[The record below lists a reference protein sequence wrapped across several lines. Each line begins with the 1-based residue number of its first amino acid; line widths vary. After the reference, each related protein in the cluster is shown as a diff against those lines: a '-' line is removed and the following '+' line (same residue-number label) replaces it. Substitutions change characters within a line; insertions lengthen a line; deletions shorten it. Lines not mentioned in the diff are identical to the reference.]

1 MPKFDKPKLNQPKV
15 NKSKVN
21 KSKLDDRPNQSKSFP
36 SEAQLPAVVLDETIV
51 AGRRPKPLND
61 FQRLL
66 TEIPEL
72 RSGFDPEMFAH
83 LQETIPFNIKQF
95 ESKIRQILGSKNIDT
110 TLENFIKYLDYIKQN
125 IQLPC
130 CVTGVEEFEWEE
142 EYTMGSGSKKEY
154 AKLKKTQP
162 SHTDTFKIHRLDD
175 LFIEEDRI
183 FVEVSRLSDR
193 QKFILPLADFES
205 VDVTSHNQQLLDD
218 YYLWFCN
225 F

>member
-1 MPKFDKPKLNQPKV
+1 MPKFNKPKLN
-15 NKSKVN
+15 KSQFD
-21 KSKLDDRPNQSKSFP
+21 DDRPNQNKSFP
-36 SEAQLPAVVLDETIV
+36 SEAELPAVVLDETIV

-66 TEIPEL
+66 MEIPEL
-72 RSGFDPEMFAH
+72 SSEFDPEMFAH
-83 LQETIPFNIKQF
+83 LQETIPFNVKQF

-110 TLENFIKYLDYIKQN
+110 SLENSIKYLEYIKQN

-130 CVTGVEEFEWEE
+130 FVTGVEEFEWEE

-162 SHTDTFKIHRLDD
+162 SHTDRFTINRLDD

-183 FVEVSRLSDR
+183 FVEVTRLSDR
-193 QKFILPLADFES
+193 QKFILPLADLES
-205 VDVTSHNQQLLDD
+205 VDVISHNQQLLDD
-218 YYLWFCN
+218 YYLWFVN
-225 F
+225 Y

>member
-1 MPKFDKPKLNQPKV
+1 MPKFDKPKLNKPQL

-21 KSKLDDRPNQSKSFP
+21 NSQFDDRPNQSKSFP
-36 SEAQLPAVVLDETIV
+36 SEAELPAIVLDETIV
-51 AGRRPKPLND
+51 AGRRQKPLND
-61 FQRLL
+61 FERLL
-66 TEIPEL
+66 MEVPEL
-72 RSGFDPEMFAH
+72 REGFDPEIFAH
-83 LQETIPFNIKQF
+83 LQENIPFNAKQF
-95 ESKIRQILGSKNIDT
+95 ESKIRQILGSKSIDT
-110 TLENFIKYLDYIKQN
+110 SLANFIKYLDYIKQN

-162 SHTDTFKIHRLDD
+162 SHTDTFTIHRLDD

-183 FVEVSRLSDR
+183 FVEVIRIRDR

-205 VDVTSHNQQLLDD
+205 VDVISQNQQLLDD
-218 YYLWFCN
+218 YSLWFIN
-225 F
+225 Y